1 MKPTAEEL
9 KQILD
14 MHAVWLANREG
25 GKMADLRWADLCGA
39 RLRGANLS
47 GADLCG
53 ANLPKGYRIARL
65 DFGGWSICVY
75 PTRTVIGC
83 EDHPNEEW
91 LKWTPDDV
99 RGFAAG
105 AKAFWTQHGE
115 AIKAVIRDVMGENE

>member
-1 MKPTAEEL
+1 
-9 KQILD
+9 
-14 MHAVWLANREG
+14 
-25 GKMADLRWADLCGA
+25 
-39 RLRGANLS
+39 LS
-47 GADLCG
+47 G

-83 EDHPNEEW
+83 EDHPNEKW

-99 RGFAAG
+99 RDFAAG